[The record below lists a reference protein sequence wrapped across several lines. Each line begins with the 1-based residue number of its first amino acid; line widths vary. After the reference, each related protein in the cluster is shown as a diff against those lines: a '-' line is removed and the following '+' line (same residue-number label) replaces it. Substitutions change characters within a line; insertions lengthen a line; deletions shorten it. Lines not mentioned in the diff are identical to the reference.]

1 MWSAIGRGIGE
12 ELEDLPVGKDRD
24 ACVGDVEVAE
34 ELARVIDVERFADLL
49 ALDEDLHLSILED
62 GVVDLFAFLGP
73 HVTHILRRNFGGVED
88 VIAQHRMDE
97 GHHECIL
104 CGFFSLDGG
113 GLLAD
118 LCGECVQLLDELH
131 DVHL

>member
-1 MWSAIGRGIGE
+1 M
-12 ELEDLPVGKDRD
+12 
-24 ACVGDVEVAE
+24 
-34 ELARVIDVERFADLL
+34 IDVERLADLL

-73 HVTHILRRNFGGVED
+73 HVTHILRRDFGGVED

-97 GHHECIL
+97 RASQMH
-104 CGFFSLDGG
+104 SLWLLRSGWRRLAGG
-113 GLLAD
+113 SLRRVRSASRWA
-118 LCGECVQLLDELH
+118 LH